1 MRLIVSCPSFSLSFS
16 LLLFWLSWDCLTMF
30 NIMVC
35 LFGHVATMCPKLKHL
50 KHFGFEVLVS
60 DLGVEGS
67 RVETFWEEVVCF
79 EKLEGEFCVEI
90 LLASFLEELE
100 VDGKFMELFSESCE
114 KWCGSY
120 GDLEGA

>member
-1 MRLIVSCPSFSLSFS
+1 
-16 LLLFWLSWDCLTMF
+16 MF